1 MVNYVSFQGDT
12 LDLTP
17 WVGEHVA
24 LLTPPDM
31 SLDPAVVS
39 DMLTALDRAWEFYRS
54 ITGREPVPWE
64 PTTHEG
70 RSTIAVVD
78 STCGAGCGYLGFTG
92 IEILRPFFE
101 NAYAQLRGEG
111 RHDQILFYEL
121 GRNFWFY
128 GDELGAMDAFVTG
141 FAVVN
146 RYLSMNAAGLEGAG
160 ADFESGRHA
169 ILHDMAQLYLS
180 DPDKTALEALSTA
193 PPDNPLGL
201 GASDVAA
208 ALFYRIHEDFGPDA
222 YSRFWT
228 EIGDRPAAL
237 SPQDAIDNFLAAAR
251 SATDVDYGALF
262 KEGWALSVGDAG
274 DDVISLCSGPDRT
287 AAFGFDGNDLVQGSR
302 KGDHVFGGDGSDTL
316 FGRGGK
322 DVLVGSAGDD
332 GLFGGKDQ
340 DHLYG
345 GPGDDCLLGGRGS
358 DQLNGGEGADTFVF
372 GCGQKKDV
380 DTIIDFTE
388 EDRLV
393 LTGGVKVDRVSPTDL
408 DGDGSLDTVLHLR
421 NAGAVHLLGFSGWN
435 DELLLA

>member
-39 DMLTALDRAWEFYRS
+39 DMLAALDRAWEFYRS
-54 ITGREPVPWE
+54 ITDLEPVPWV

-70 RSTIAVVD
+70 RSTIAVVN

-101 NAYAQLRGEG
+101 NAYAQLQGEG

-128 GDELGAMDAFVTG
+128 GDELGTIDAFVTD

-146 RYLSMNAAGLEGAG
+146 RYLSMNAAGLDGAG
-160 ADFESGRHA
+160 ADFGSDRHV

-201 GASDVAA
+201 GAADVAA
-208 ALFYRIHEDFGPDA
+208 ALFYRIHEDFGAYA

-228 EIGDRPAAL
+228 EIGDRRAAL
-237 SPQDAIDNFLAAAR
+237 SPQDAINNFLAAAW

-262 KEGWALSVGDAG
+262 KEGWALSVGNTG
-274 DDVISLCSGPDRT
+274 DDVISLCSGLVRT
-287 AAFGFDGNDLVQGSR
+287 AAFGFDGNDLVRGSR

-316 FGRGGK
+316 LGFRGK

-332 GLFGGKDQ
+332 SLFGGKDQ
-340 DHLYG
+340 DRLYG
-345 GPGDDCLLGGRGS
+345 GPGDDYLLGGRGS
-358 DQLNGGEGADTFVF
+358 DRLDGGEGADTFVF

-380 DTIIDFTE
+380 DTIIGFTG

-393 LTGGVKVDRVSPTDL
+393 LTGGVKVDRVSSTDL

-421 NAGAVHLLGFSGWN
+421 NAGAMHLLGFSGWN